1 MAILVLDLARVLD
14 ESHDGKAAAGALA
27 ERWDAAKTQH
37 AALKGAVDAARGDA
51 INAASKA
58 LITFEQSTLAS
69 IEDDRRQRRER
80 LLEKVRPLVAAVA
93 KKRRAEVVLEAS
105 SALFVDEKSDIT
117 QEILAALK

>member
-14 ESHDGKAAAGALA
+14 ESHEGKAAAAALA